1 MPSNK
6 ESIMSTEAQ
15 VIVQNA
21 ALKAAVE
28 AVDPSLKVVY
38 LDGNARIHD
47 LEEFQPLKRRM
58 TGHFATTSFLALA
71 QFAQSTIDSS
81 LKTENPSCFIGNNG
95 NAKLIFNYGDIGNPL
110 HQDLSASIQLNTT
123 PVFDAISRLKDSR
136 LSQRE
141 LAEFIE
147 DFNDYVTALDASGNE
162 INLNVAI
169 GAIRNMTIESN
180 KSVNQ
185 ESTDFKDTSSA
196 FASVEAKFKDAT
208 PAYLSFDIPAF
219 NEIDN
224 RTFIFRI
231 SVITS
236 DEKIK
241 LALRCPKW
249 DEVIESINIEFQEK
263 LTKDLKPLSV
273 KTFIGNWA

>member
-1 MPSNK
+1 
-6 ESIMSTEAQ
+6 MSTEAQ

-21 ALKAAVE
+21 ALKAAIE
-28 AVDPSLKVVY
+28 SVDPSLNVVY
-38 LDGNARIHD
+38 LDGNVNIHD
-47 LEEFQPLKRRM
+47 LEKFQSKKRRM
-58 TGHFATTSFLALA
+58 KGQFATTSLLALA
-71 QFAQSTIDSS
+71 QFAQSTIASS
-81 LKTENPSCFIGNNG
+81 LNNENPSCFIGNNG
-95 NAKLIFNYGDIGNPL
+95 NAKLIFNYGDMENPL
-110 HQDLSASIQLNTT
+110 HQDLGASIQLNTT

-147 DFNDYVTALDASGNE
+147 DFNDYVTALDASGDE
-162 INLNVAI
+162 INLNVAV

-208 PAYLSFDIPAF
+208 PAYLKFDIPAF
-219 NEIDN
+219 NEIEN
-224 RTFIFRI
+224 RIFILRI
-231 SVITS
+231 SVMTS
-236 DEKIK
+236 DDKIK
-241 LALRCPKW
+241 LGLRCPKW

-263 LTKDLKPLSV
+263 LATDLAPLGV
-273 KTFIGNWA
+273 KTFIGSWA